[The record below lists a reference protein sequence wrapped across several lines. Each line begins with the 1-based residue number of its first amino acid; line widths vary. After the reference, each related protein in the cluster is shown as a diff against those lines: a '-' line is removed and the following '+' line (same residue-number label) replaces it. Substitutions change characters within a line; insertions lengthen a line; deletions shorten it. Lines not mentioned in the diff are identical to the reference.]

1 MDSDDDGDEES
12 MRLEQ
17 VLCLGPMISAQRG
30 KAAQEAL
37 IHPLLTKPG
46 ARASA
51 PSNGI
56 IVLRI
61 VRVLKLEKGCRRTC
75 RQPEERASAPSE
87 KGIPNKRC

>member
-37 IHPLLTKPG
+37 IHPLLTKRNISIG
-46 ARASA
+46 AFAAIACGMKKANAA
-51 PSNGI
+51 PSF
-56 IVLRI
+56 R
-61 VRVLKLEKGCRRTC
+61 
-75 RQPEERASAPSE
+75 ERAGSAKEEGTAPA
-87 KGIPNKRC
+87 GGGQA